1 MRFWQSL
8 SFTGAEDLVTLGT
21 KAEEVGFTGVA
32 FADHLVTPEQID
44 SPYPYTEDGKIWWDP
59 KTHWPD
65 PWMVA
70 AVVASHTTTLE
81 FITSIYVLPMHE
93 LFGVAKSVSTA
104 AFLSDNRV
112 TLGIGVGW
120 MKEEFVLTGQD
131 FHTRGRRADEMLE
144 VITALCAGGPVAH
157 AGEFYSFDTLT
168 MEPAPSARI
177 PVFVGGESDAALAR
191 AARHD
196 GWFGGGPYLPD
207 QVPPLLRRLER
218 HRADVDGAADP
229 CRVMVGLA
237 TPPDTDTFKRL
248 ADEGVTDFIALPWY
262 YSIGPDVSLQTKLD
276 TMARFSDEFIGPLQ

>member
-32 FADHLVTPEQID
+32 FADHLVTPERID

-65 PWMVA
+65 PWIVA

-144 VITALCAGGPVAH
+144 VIAALCAGGPVAH
-157 AGEFYSFDTLT
+157 SGEFYSFDTLT
-168 MEPAPSARI
+168 MEPVPSSRV
-177 PVFVGGESDAALAR
+177 PVFVGGESDAAPFRGSALSLSMRYAR
-191 AARHD
+191 GSGSSKVVPTMILDSRASSKVRPAAAIRSSISSASRRSCAPKR
-196 GWFGGGPYLPD
+196 FLSTNC
-207 QVPPLLRRLER
+207 LR
-218 HRADVDGAADP
+218 
-229 CRVMVGLA
+229 
-237 TPPDTDTFKRL
+237 
-248 ADEGVTDFIALPWY
+248 
-262 YSIGPDVSLQTKLD
+262 VS
-276 TMARFSDEFIGPLQ
+276 P